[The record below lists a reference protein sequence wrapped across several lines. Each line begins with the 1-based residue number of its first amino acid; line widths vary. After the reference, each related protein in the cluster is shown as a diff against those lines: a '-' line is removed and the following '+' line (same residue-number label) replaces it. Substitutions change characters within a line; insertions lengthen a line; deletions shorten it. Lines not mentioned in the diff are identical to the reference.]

1 MKKRNVAA
9 VISAILAG
17 SLLGC
22 GTGQSQEP
30 ASQETASQEAA
41 QDEAVQEQGVSSQ
54 EQQAAEQ
61 QAAEQQAAEQ
71 QSAEQ
76 QASEQQEQTGQAKE
90 ETAQPAGGESG
101 GVRPIFK
108 LQSHSRM
115 EEKDL
120 TLIASG
126 YYDTVKLTEEAV
138 IDYPHLNKAI
148 EAENDLIEER
158 FEKTFSEIKEAA
170 ESAFSE
176 PREDTEEFAVGN
188 VEEKIVPVRCDQS
201 VLSFYEV
208 TSLYYPGAAHGSVG
222 YSGYNYKT
230 ENGERITLAD
240 VFTDPA
246 ALKPVVAKYL
256 RAQADGSSVENAE
269 DMLQYYFDEGNMEDL
284 TWVIDQDGVTF
295 LFAPS
300 DIAPYAMGTL
310 EAQIYFDRE
319 PSLFTGNY
327 GPSGDGY
334 AKTMSPFTEL
344 RVDLDGDGSDEKLS
358 VTGVYEEG
366 NEVNAYSGIQVSVG
380 DQVCTEDEY
389 CYSMQ
394 PCFVHTKDG
403 RNYVYVVTASDNDY
417 PELVV
422 FEIRDNVPALVG
434 KMDGTGYASAFYP
447 AYLDGEYNMEQSHY
461 ERYPLIDPSKFALGT
476 RMQLMSTY
484 SGRRFYEAGADGM
497 PAPLSDYYEIDADIT
512 LTSLVP
518 VKAEVVDLQTGE
530 PTGEEKEIPVGT
542 KLNFWRTN
550 GTDIVDMRTDDMEV
564 GEAFRFKVETG
575 DGQTVNG
582 IKLQE
587 AFDGTVFGG

>member
-1 MKKRNVAA
+1 
-9 VISAILAG
+9 
-17 SLLGC
+17 
-22 GTGQSQEP
+22 
-30 ASQETASQEAA
+30 
-41 QDEAVQEQGVSSQ
+41 
-54 EQQAAEQ
+54 
-61 QAAEQQAAEQ
+61 
-71 QSAEQ
+71 
-76 QASEQQEQTGQAKE
+76 
-90 ETAQPAGGESG
+90 
-101 GVRPIFK
+101 
-108 LQSHSRM
+108 M
-115 EEKDL
+115 EEKDG

-126 YYDTVKLTEEAV
+126 SYDTVSLTEET
-138 IDYPHLNKAI
+138 IIENIYLNTAI
-148 EAENDLIEER
+148 ETENSVIEQKYE
-158 FEKTFSEIKEAA
+158 ETFSELKEAA
-170 ESAFSE
+170 ENAFSE
-176 PREDTEEFAVGN
+176 PREDAEEFAAGN
-188 VEEKIVPVRCDQS
+188 MEGKIVPVRCDQS

-208 TSLYYPGAAHGSVG
+208 TSLYYPGAAHGNVG
-222 YSGYNYKT
+222 YSGYNYKSAT
-230 ENGERITLAD
+230 GERITLAD
-240 VFTDPA
+240 VFKDPA

-256 RAQADGSSVENAE
+256 RAQADGSPIEDAE
-269 DMLQYYFDEGNMEDL
+269 DALQYYFDEGNMDAL

-295 LFAPS
+295 LFSPS
-300 DIAPYAMGTL
+300 DIAPYAMGAL
-310 EAQIYFDRE
+310 EAKISFDGE
-319 PSLFTGNY
+319 SSLFTGNY

-403 RNYVYVVTASDNDY
+403 RNYVYVVAASDNDY

-422 FEIRDNVPALVG
+422 FEIKDNVPAFVG

-587 AFDGTVFGG
+587 AFEGTVFGG

>member
-1 MKKRNVAA
+1 
-9 VISAILAG
+9 
-17 SLLGC
+17 
-22 GTGQSQEP
+22 
-30 ASQETASQEAA
+30 
-41 QDEAVQEQGVSSQ
+41 
-54 EQQAAEQ
+54 
-61 QAAEQQAAEQ
+61 
-71 QSAEQ
+71 
-76 QASEQQEQTGQAKE
+76 
-90 ETAQPAGGESG
+90 
-101 GVRPIFK
+101 
-108 LQSHSRM
+108 M
-115 EEKDL
+115 EEKDG

-126 YYDTVKLTEEAV
+126 SYDTVSLTEET
-138 IDYPHLNKAI
+138 IIENIYLNTAI
-148 EAENDLIEER
+148 EETENSVIEQKYE
-158 FEKTFSEIKEAA
+158 ETFSELKEAS
-170 ESAFSE
+170 ENAFSE
-176 PREDTEEFAVGN
+176 PREDTEELAAGN
-188 VEEKIVPVRCDQS
+188 MEGKIVPVRCDQS

-208 TSLYYPGAAHGSVG
+208 TSLYYPGAAHGNVG
-222 YSGYNYKT
+222 YSGYNYKSAT
-230 ENGERITLAD
+230 GERITLAD
-240 VFTDPA
+240 VFKDPA

-256 RAQADGSSVENAE
+256 RAQADGSPIEDAE
-269 DMLQYYFDEGNMEDL
+269 DALQYYFDEGNMDAL

-295 LFAPS
+295 LFSPS
-300 DIAPYAMGTL
+300 DM
-310 EAQIYFDRE
+310 
-319 PSLFTGNY
+319 
-327 GPSGDGY
+327 
-334 AKTMSPFTEL
+334 

-380 DQVCTEDEY
+380 DQVCTEDEF

-403 RNYVYVVTASDNDY
+403 RNYVYVVAASDNDY

-447 AYLDGEYNMEQSHY
+447 AYVDGEYNMEQSHY